1 MRREPDLGTP
11 GRTRDVLRRHDLHAK
26 KKYGQNF
33 LVEPRILEEI
43 VRAAGITREA
53 NVLEIGPGIG
63 TLTQYL
69 AYSAAHVTAVEIDRA
84 LLPVLQETLEG
95 WDNVDVVHGD
105 ILKLDIPALLS
116 GRSPWK
122 IAANLPY
129 YVTTP
134 ILMDLLERDLPVSD
148 ITVMVQKEVADRMTA
163 SPGTKDYGA
172 LSLAV
177 QYRCL
182 AEIACTVPPVCFLPQ
197 PKVDSAVVHLRM
209 REDRADVSDERHL
222 FSVIKAAFAQRRK
235 TLANALGN
243 APELALSREQARAAI
258 RACGLPENV
267 RGEALSLEEFIELSK
282 TAAKA

>member
-11 GRTRDVLRRHDLHAK
+11 ARTRDVLRRHDLHAK

-33 LVEPRILEEI
+33 LVEPRVLEEI

-84 LLPVLQETLEG
+84 LLPVLWETLEG

-105 ILKLDIPALLS
+105 ILKLDIPTLLS

-134 ILMDLLERDLPVSD
+134 ILMELLERELPVSD

-163 SPGTKDYGA
+163 APGTKDYGA

-182 AEIACTVPPVCFLPQ
+182 AEIACTVPPTCFLPQ

-209 REDRADVSDERHL
+209 REDRVDVSDERHL

-258 RACGLPENV
+258 RACGLAENV
-267 RGEALSLEEFIELSK
+267 RGEVLSLEEFIELSK
-282 TAAKA
+282 IVRKA